1 MNDSR
6 ARRLEPPSIHPVT
19 ELDHY
24 ITAAIELNRLI
35 YGNESSSIA
44 VGAGMRH
51 TDVKWTAYGGSGIY
65 SNEEGFRK
73 GQRKAPDWEKA
84 SATGKRFRWASSASA
99 ANTFSAIL
107 PSAAPFRVA

>member
-1 MNDSR
+1 M
-6 ARRLEPPSIHPVT
+6 
-19 ELDHY
+19 
-24 ITAAIELNRLI
+24 NRLI
-35 YGNESSSIA
+35 YGNEGSSIA

-84 SATGKRFRWASSASA
+84 SATGKRFR
-99 ANTFSAIL
+99 
-107 PSAAPFRVA
+107 